1 MATVLHRASL
11 RLVEGAALDDYSP
24 VEWIHNPDL
33 SAVEGV
39 PDYYWKIQ
47 GNDVLAMDAGE
58 RAAVDALRMP
68 MLIAA
73 KKAEWEVTCREFI
86 HSHYAPHQQQT
97 FSVLLSEA
105 RAAGL
110 TNRVTYILQALGW
123 VDAVLTYYYGVEA
136 AIEAATTPAALDAV
150 VWDFAPYDAADPD
163 VSIRQAR
170 LLTT

>member
-1 MATVLHRASL
+1 MALVLHRTSM
-11 RLVEGAALDDYSP
+11 RLVSTADVGDYP
-24 VEWIHNPDL
+24 YAEWIHNPDL

-39 PDYYWKIQ
+39 PDYYWKIV
-47 GNDVLAMDAGE
+47 GDDVLAMDAGE

-68 MLIAA
+68 MLIEA
-73 KKAEWEVTCREFI
+73 KKATWEAACREFI

-97 FSVLLSEA
+97 LSVLLSEA

-110 TNRVTYILQALGW
+110 TNRANYILQALGW

-136 AIEAATTPAALDAV
+136 AIEAATTPEALDAV
-150 VWDFAPYDAADPD
+150 VWDVSALDAADPG

-170 LLTT
+170 QITN